1 MSDLYAQKIDT
12 VYLEKL
18 LQSHPDLFQNILS
31 HPTKNEVQILYTQID
46 RDKSNKPHF
55 RSYSYRLNP
64 NWYFYPASTVKL
76 PTAILALEKINDLHI
91 AGLSKDTP
99 LRIDS
104 AFEKQTKVLVDESA
118 ANGLPS
124 VAQYVKKIL
133 LTSDNDAQNRLFEF
147 IGRAEHMGQTY

>member
-1 MSDLYAQKIDT
+1 M
-12 VYLEKL
+12 EKL
-18 LQSHPDLFQNILS
+18 LQSRPDLFQQILN

-46 RDKSNKPHF
+46 RDKSNIPHF

-91 AGLSKDTP
+91 NGLTKETP

-104 AFEKQTKVLVDESA
+104 AFEKQTKVSVDESA
-118 ANGLPS
+118 VNGLPS
-124 VAQYVKKIL
+124 IAQYVKK
-133 LTSDNDAQNRLFEF
+133 
-147 IGRAEHMGQTY
+147 YY